1 MRVAALVA
9 LAGLVALVVALLTG
23 STLPAVLVIAL
34 AALGIVLLLRDW
46 RTERRHP
53 APPDPPAAD
62 HAVLSAPAAAPDD
75 DTVEALVALYRN
87 VAGEHPDWDEYRRAM
102 VTDRRVLLALHIT
115 HLYGMPPGIR

>member
-9 LAGLVALVVALLTG
+9 LAGLVTLVVALLTG

-62 HAVLSAPAAAPDD
+62 HAVLSAPAAAP
-75 DTVEALVALYRN
+75 LS
-87 VAGEHPDWDEYRRAM
+87 PDGFAPDISGVQGGPSSDARA
-102 VTDRRVLLALHIT
+102 D
-115 HLYGMPPGIR
+115 

>member
-46 RTERRHP
+46 RAEQRHP
-53 APPDPPAAD
+53 ASPDPPTTN
-62 HAVLSAPAAAPDD
+62 HAVASAPAAAP
-75 DTVEALVALYRN
+75 LS
-87 VAGEHPDWDEYRRAM
+87 PDRFAPDISGVQGGPSSDARA
-102 VTDRRVLLALHIT
+102 D
-115 HLYGMPPGIR
+115 